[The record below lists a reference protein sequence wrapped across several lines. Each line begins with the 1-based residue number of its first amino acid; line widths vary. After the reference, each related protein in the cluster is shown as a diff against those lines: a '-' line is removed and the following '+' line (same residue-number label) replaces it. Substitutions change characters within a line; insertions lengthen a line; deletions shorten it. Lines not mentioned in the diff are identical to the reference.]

1 MKAEDELQ
9 QCQVEFSN
17 QVEVTQESMTELSHI
32 QVDHL
37 KHLTAFVQ
45 AQVVLRG
52 EFEKKKLSL
61 IPGGILRQW
70 SQSDAGTVQR
80 SLGVNTKHIQ
90 KLE

>member
-9 QCQVEFSN
+9 QCQVEFAN
-17 QVEVTQESMTELSHI
+17 QVEVTQDSMAELAHI

-45 AQVVLRG
+45 AQV
-52 EFEKKKLSL
+52 ENFCPFKKKKILL

-80 SLGVNTKHIQ
+80 SLGVKINTV
-90 KLE
+90 LN